1 MHDMIKI
8 TGSIIHYMS
17 LAQEGRSGGIANPS
31 IGPQNACRNP
41 LGEIEILIINDAG
54 GKRFMKWTRKP
65 VIKILLLLAVLTLVF
80 TPGAWASAGEQEL
93 LQEIKSYVER
103 DYVGQV
109 DPEVLEAT
117 SIEELF
123 QKLGDPHSGY
133 MTPEE
138 FENFKIAS
146 AQEYAGVGMQ
156 LQLEGDYVR
165 VVKVFPNT
173 PAERV
178 GVKPGD
184 EIRAINGED
193 MKGRSL
199 EEVAGLI
206 RGKAGTAVLI
216 EFARKGLAEPI
227 IVSVTRENIH
237 LEVVHHEMLEQGIGY
252 IKLDSFTPTAG
263 AEFKEALEGLRSQGM
278 QGLIFDLRQNTGGY
292 LNAALDIG
300 ANFAGEGQPL
310 LHVVG
315 RGNKTTSYRS
325 LIKAF
330 DLPLVVLVDGDSAS
344 ASEIVAG
351 IIRDSGAGLIM
362 GTTTFGK
369 ASVQSVYALSN
380 GGGLKLTTA
389 RYLTPKKYDINGVGL
404 IPDQVEEDEAKQ
416 LEMAV
421 EYLREQIKKLPRHEL
436 VIMPGRALWNGE
448 NINLEPAPYIAQG
461 QLLVPLRATG
471 ELFGLKIEWD
481 GTNNQVIA
489 SKDNKKLQML
499 PDQAKVVING
509 KVHQLNVSAVHQGK
523 VFIPIRLLADF
534 LDAGCE
540 YNGET
545 GSVTIRF

>member
-1 MHDMIKI
+1 M
-8 TGSIIHYMS
+8 
-17 LAQEGRSGGIANPS
+17 
-31 IGPQNACRNP
+31 
-41 LGEIEILIINDAG
+41 GEIEILIINDAG
-54 GKRFMKWTRKP
+54 GKKLMEWTRKP
-65 VIKILLLLAVLTLVF
+65 IIKILLLLAALSLVF

-93 LQEIKSYVER
+93 LQEIKSHVER
-103 DYVGQV
+103 DYVGPV
-109 DPEVLEAT
+109 EPEVLEAA

-123 QKLGDPHSGY
+123 EKLGDPHSGY

-156 LQLEGDYVR
+156 LELDGDYVR

-178 GVKPGD
+178 GVQPGD
-184 EIRAINGED
+184 EIRAINGEN

-216 EFARKGLAEPI
+216 EFARQGLPEPI

-237 LEVVHHEMLEQGIGY
+237 LEAIHYEMLDEGIGY
-252 IKLDSFTPTAG
+252 IKLDTFTPTAG
-263 AEFKEALEGLRSQGM
+263 AEFKEALEELRSQGM
-278 QGLIFDLRQNTGGY
+278 RGLVFDLRQNSGGY

-300 ANFAGEGQPL
+300 ANFAGEGKPL

-315 RGNKTTSYRS
+315 RDNKTTSYRS

-330 DLPLVVLVDGDSAS
+330 DLPLVVLVDGQSAS

-351 IIRDSGAGLIM
+351 IIRDSDSGLLM

-380 GGGLKLTTA
+380 GGGLRLTTA

-404 IPDQVEEDEAKQ
+404 IPDEIEEDEAKQ
-416 LEMAV
+416 LELAV
-421 EYLREQIKKLPRHEL
+421 AYLKEQVKKLPRHEL
-436 VIMPGRALWNGE
+436 VIMQGQALWNGE
-448 NINLEPAPYIAQG
+448 NIDLEPAPRIAQG

-471 ELFGLKIEWD
+471 ELFGLKIDWD
-481 GTNNQVIA
+481 GTNSQVIA
-489 SKDNKKLQML
+489 SKGNKRLQVL
-499 PDQAKVVING
+499 PVRAEVVING
-509 KVHQLNVSAVHQGK
+509 KVHRLNVPAVHEGK

-534 LDAGCE
+534 LGAGCE

-545 GSVTIRF
+545 GSVTVRFQ